1 MKNRPLYII
10 VLRDKVS
17 KVYSVFCEPSK
28 TLGPRTLEVYLF
40 QTASSCGYSSYMYN
54 WRDPNAWK
62 GVNIETGESTMSH
75 QTRIPT
81 GMIAGQFGRFFLHLP
96 QPRNDP
102 QNWIKLAK
110 ADRHPGWVFHAVN
123 LGNMSAGFSQSDRH
137 FFATVYLS
145 RPPWYSN
152 AAATIEISQWR
163 TCGSSV
169 GIKILIIWL
178 HQIWWLSAFRNMKC
192 VCVCACVSVKQC
204 FCKRS
209 TFGWRLGLPVAHL
222 TWSTSY
228 TRIPGRIQS
237 LETPVDTT
245 G

>member
-1 MKNRPLYII
+1 MERGELW
-10 VLRDKVS
+10 
-17 KVYSVFCEPSK
+17 
-28 TLGPRTLEVYLF
+28 
-40 QTASSCGYSSYMYN
+40 N
-54 WRDPNAWK
+54 WRVHYVTSDK
-62 GVNIETGESTMSH
+62 DSY
-75 QTRIPT
+75 
-81 GMIAGQFGRFFLHLP
+81 
-96 QPRNDP
+96 RNDSRP
-102 QNWIKLAK
+102 VWQILPWPPWTQKWSTKLAK

-123 LGNMSAGFSQSDRH
+123 LGNMSAGFSQSARH
-137 FFATVYLS
+137 FFATVYLA
-145 RPPWYSN
+145 RAPWSSN

-169 GIKILIIWL
+169 GIKILIVWL
-178 HQIWWLSAFRNMKC
+178 HQIWWLSAFMNMKC
-192 VCVCACVSVKQC
+192 VCVSVKQC